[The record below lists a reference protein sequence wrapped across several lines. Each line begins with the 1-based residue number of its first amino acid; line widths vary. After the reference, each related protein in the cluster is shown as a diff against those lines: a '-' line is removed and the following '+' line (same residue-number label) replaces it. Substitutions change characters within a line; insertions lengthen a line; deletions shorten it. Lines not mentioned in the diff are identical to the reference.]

1 MSDKEEIIRALSL
14 WFKPGDVF
22 EVRVLG
28 ATSSANRLEHTASGY
43 FDCDHITDAA
53 EAITKLFGYRGVY
66 ATANPVKRDL
76 LARAVNRLRPIGRSE
91 PTTSDADIERR
102 RWLLID
108 CDADRPAGISSTD
121 AEHEAALAKVR
132 DIRDGLASMG
142 WPQPIMTDSGNGAQL
157 MVAIDLPAQDGGLVQ
172 RCLAAI
178 AVVSDDR
185 VHVDVTVCNPA
196 RIWRVPGTMN
206 CKGDHAEGFRPHRM
220 AHLVEVPEKLVT
232 VTEAQLKDL
241 AGDSAAQAPA
251 AGPSGQSSISELPD
265 YRTESASFDLD
276 EWIARYCPGI
286 GEAKAY
292 KDGRKWVFPVCPF
305 NSDHSNR
312 SAVLIEQPNGA
323 VAFTCHHNS
332 CSGNDW
338 RKLRV
343 MLEPGCYAHR
353 EEHPDVDLSG
363 IVGKP
368 VKPVV
373 HRADPNRVKPA
384 VKKQRQAS
392 NSAAPAQDISFPD
405 PGEMPERLT
414 HIPGFIDDYVAWS
427 MSSAPYPNRI
437 LSFGGALAFASY
449 LVGRKVTSDRNTLPN
464 IYLIVLA
471 DSGAGKDHPRKVNM
485 TTAVNCG
492 IGGGVIEDCTSGGG
506 LEDTLYLYPTLLLQK
521 DEIDTLFNAMKYAKD
536 TNSETMLGKLLTIYG
551 ASNSLIKL
559 RGKAMNRGDLLKLK
573 DIMTKGEGGSEPSIT
588 NPYLVIFGTAI
599 PEFFYASLSPR
610 LLGNGMAARC
620 IPLLAGHRGAPS
632 RSKIITLPDNLKSAV
647 ETMRAYG
654 GGGNLDSL
662 KPQLDIIRVEPRA
675 DKLLDELSVRYHRVY
690 CMYEAS
696 RAQIPMAFWA
706 RAFEKVIKLSLLYGV
721 SANVADP
728 VITVEAVEWADAF
741 VDFVTRQALFQMS
754 SYSYENPFDE
764 KCQKILRYIRAG
776 GGSYG
781 HAELLHRSHESKDMF
796 EQIIETLTDNGTIT
810 SELID
815 TGGKR
820 MKRMYRLCESEAGDI
835 SPGK

>member
-1 MSDKEEIIRALSL
+1 MTFQDEIISALEL
-14 WFKPGDVF
+14 WFQPDAVF
-22 EVRVLG
+22 EVRVLD
-28 ATSSANRLEHTASGY
+28 ATTASYHTPHVESGY
-43 FDCDHITDAA
+43 FEARNMAAVADAIA
-53 EAITKLFGYRGVY
+53 TLRSYRGAY
-66 ATANPVKRDL
+66 ATVNPVNPDL
-76 LARAVNRLRPIGRSE
+76 LARSYNRLQPAARNCATG
-91 PTTSDADIERR
+91 DKDILRR

-108 CDADRPAGISSTD
+108 CDPDRPSGISANDS
-121 AEHEAALAKVR
+121 EHEAALAKACEVR
-132 DIRDGLASMG
+132 AGLASLG
-142 WPQPIMTDSGNGAQL
+142 WPDPIMTDSGNGAQL
-157 MVAIDLPAQDGGLVQ
+157 MYRVDLP
-172 RCLAAI
+172 
-178 AVVSDDR
+178 SDDDGLLQR
-185 VHVDVTVCNPA
+185 VLAEIATASDAQVHIDCAVHNA
-196 RIWRVPGTMN
+196 SRIWRIPGTMN
-206 CKGDHAEGFRPHRM
+206 CKGDDIPGRPHRR
-220 AHLVEVPEKLVT
+220 ATLLAVPLDRQCVT
-232 VTEAQLKDL
+232 IEQLQAL
-241 AGDSAAQAPA
+241 AGSKTPA
-251 AGPSGQSSISELPD
+251 ADDMKGLLENGD
-265 YRTESASFDLD
+265 FNLD

-286 GEAKAY
+286 GEANAY

-312 SAVLIEQPNGA
+312 SAALFQNGEGA
-323 VAFTCHHNS
+323 VGFRCLHNS

-437 LSFGGALAFASY
+437 LSFGGALAFESY
-449 LVGRKVTSDRNTLPN
+449 LVGRKITSDRNTLPN

-654 GGGNLDSL
+654 GGGGNLDSL

-706 RAFEKVIKLSLLYGV
+706 RAFEKAIKLSLLYGV

-796 EQIIETLTDNGTIT
+796 EQIIETLTDSGIIA
-810 SELID
+810 SELVD

-820 MKRMYRLCESEAGDI
+820 MKRVYRLCESEAGDI
-835 SPGK
+835 SPGQ